1 MISLDRS
8 ALICDLAETYGILD
22 WKAVP
27 VATLALLAVG
37 LRENSRIKMHLSG
50 RNVPVERLLLAAALD
65 RLSTLVWFQTED
77 GETGINRPKSMVAIL
92 LGDTQETGGDVQS
105 FETTEEFE
113 QQWQSITGV
122 AHG

>member
-37 LRENSRIKMHLSG
+37 LRENSRIKMRLSG
-50 RNVPVERLLLAAALD
+50 RNVPVEHLLLAATLD
-65 RLSTLVWFQTED
+65 RISTLVWFQTED
-77 GETGINRPKSMVAIL
+77 GEKGINRPKSMVDIL
-92 LGDTQETGGDVQS
+92 QGDTQETGGDVQS

>member
-37 LRENSRIKMHLSG
+37 LRENSRIKMRLSG
-50 RNVPVERLLLAAALD
+50 RNVPVEHLLLAAALD
-65 RLSTLVWFQTED
+65 RLSTLVWFQTGD
-77 GETGINRPKSMVAIL
+77 GEKGINRPKSMVAIL
-92 LGDTQETGGDVQS
+92 LGDAQETGGDVQS
-105 FETTEEFE
+105 FETSEEFE